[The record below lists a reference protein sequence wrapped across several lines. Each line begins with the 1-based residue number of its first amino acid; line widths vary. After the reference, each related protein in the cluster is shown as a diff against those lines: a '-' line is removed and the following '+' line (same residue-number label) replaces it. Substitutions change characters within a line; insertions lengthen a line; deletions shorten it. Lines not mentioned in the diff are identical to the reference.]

1 MSEGSIGVG
10 LIGLG
15 VIGGQVA
22 KVLGDKADV
31 LGQRVGRRLN
41 LTKFKL
47 LEADLAKAS
56 EMGINPQLI
65 TLEADEFFADPE
77 IDIVVEVIGGESPAL
92 EYLRRALIGG
102 KHVVTANKEVIA
114 KHGAELLALAQQH
127 GVGLHYEASVGG
139 GIPLIAPFQS
149 DLVANKIK
157 GIYAIINGT
166 TNYILTKM
174 AKDGVDFADALRQA
188 QELGYAEANPENDVE
203 GIDAG
208 YKLAVLASLAFHTQ
222 VQPRDIYCEGIS
234 RLGGRDF
241 QYAREFGF
249 AIKLL
254 AIAKQSGG
262 SIEARVHPV
271 LIPEDSLLANINGV
285 YNAVLVE
292 GDLVGRV
299 LFFGEGAGALPTS
312 SSVVAN
318 IVSAAQDVILGVGNR
333 DIWSLEPG
341 KQIKPM
347 SEIETRYYFRMNVS
361 DSPGVLALIATV
373 LGEHRISI
381 SLVTQKWTDS
391 VSQTA
396 EIVIMTHP
404 AQEKA
409 VQQAMDALKPL
420 DVVREIT
427 NFIRVED

>member
-31 LGQRVGRRLN
+31 LGERVGRRLN

-222 VQPRDIYCEGIS
+222 VQPRDI
-234 RLGGRDF
+234 
-241 QYAREFGF
+241 
-249 AIKLL
+249 
-254 AIAKQSGG
+254 
-262 SIEARVHPV
+262 
-271 LIPEDSLLANINGV
+271 
-285 YNAVLVE
+285 
-292 GDLVGRV
+292 
-299 LFFGEGAGALPTS
+299 
-312 SSVVAN
+312 
-318 IVSAAQDVILGVGNR
+318 
-333 DIWSLEPG
+333 
-341 KQIKPM
+341 
-347 SEIETRYYFRMNVS
+347 
-361 DSPGVLALIATV
+361 
-373 LGEHRISI
+373 
-381 SLVTQKWTDS
+381 
-391 VSQTA
+391 
-396 EIVIMTHP
+396 
-404 AQEKA
+404 
-409 VQQAMDALKPL
+409 
-420 DVVREIT
+420 
-427 NFIRVED
+427 